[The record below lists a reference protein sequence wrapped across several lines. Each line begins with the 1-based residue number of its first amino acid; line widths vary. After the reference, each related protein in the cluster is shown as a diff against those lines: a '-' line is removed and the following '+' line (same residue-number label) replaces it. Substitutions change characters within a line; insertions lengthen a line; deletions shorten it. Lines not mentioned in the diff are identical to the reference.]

1 MAKVLAK
8 VIHLMDLSKFNT
20 SILESLIKLTK
31 KRDILLDELKKLEA
45 AITSV
50 TSGGKS
56 EPATVRRRRS
66 TGRRR
71 SAAPAAEIKTI
82 KDSEAQTG
90 ETGRA
95 QSPDPCR
102 AAGRWRQGR
111 CRQGALCQAWCKK
124 SKRSCLVQQ
133 HWQETWHNPACG
145 SGPLS
150 PQTGRIV
157 SASAGRWCR
166 KIPAASDILI
176 KV

>member
-56 EPATVRRRRS
+56 EPATVRRRRRS

-71 SAAPAAEIKTI
+71 SAAAPAAEIKTA

-90 ETGRA
+90 RRGALKARILA
-95 QSPDPCR
+95 ALR
-102 AAGRWRQGR
+102 AAGDKGVAVKELSAKLGVKNQNVHVWFSSTG
-111 CRQGALCQAWCKK
+111 KK
-124 SKRSCLVQQ
+124 LGTIQRV
-133 HWQETWHNPACG
+133 G
-145 SGPLS
+145 
-150 PQTGRIV
+150 
-157 SASAGRWCR
+157 AGRYR
-166 KIPAASDILI
+166 LKPGA
-176 KV
+176 

>member
-56 EPATVRRRRS
+56 EPATVRRRRRS

-71 SAAPAAEIKTI
+71 SAAPAAEIKTA

-90 ETGRA
+90 RRGALKARILA
-95 QSPDPCR
+95 ALR
-102 AAGRWRQGR
+102 AAGDKGVAVKELSAKLGVKNQNVHVWFSSTG
-111 CRQGALCQAWCKK
+111 KK
-124 SKRSCLVQQ
+124 LGTIQRV
-133 HWQETWHNPACG
+133 G
-145 SGPLS
+145 
-150 PQTGRIV
+150 
-157 SASAGRWCR
+157 AGRYR
-166 KIPAASDILI
+166 LKPGA
-176 KV
+176 

>member
-56 EPATVRRRRS
+56 EPATVRRRRRS

-71 SAAPAAEIKTI
+71 SAAPAAEIKTA

-90 ETGRA
+90 RRGALKARILAALRTAGDKGVAVKELSAKLGVKNQNVHVWFSSTGKKLGTIQRVG
-95 QSPDPCR
+95 
-102 AAGRWRQGR
+102 AGRYRLKP
-111 CRQGALCQAWCKK
+111 GA
-124 SKRSCLVQQ
+124 
-133 HWQETWHNPACG
+133 
-145 SGPLS
+145 
-150 PQTGRIV
+150 
-157 SASAGRWCR
+157 
-166 KIPAASDILI
+166 
-176 KV
+176 